1 MNLLVSLFGAIILA
15 AVLLLGIGTG
25 LLSNFFKN
33 DLRKHLIISLLISI
47 AIALIIIALSPFYE
61 SLIGLTVNN
70 FFFYIFMAIIS
81 LILGIFTFYH
91 WQKEKQYCLQALYLT
106 QPISQ

>member
-25 LLSNFFKN
+25 LLSNFFMN
-33 DLRKHLIISLLISI
+33 DLRKHLIISLMISI
-47 AIALIIIALSPFYE
+47 AIALIIIAFSPFYE

-70 FFFYIFMAIIS
+70 FFFYIFMAIIA
-81 LILGIFTFYH
+81 LILGIKNRFPEIHFP
-91 WQKEKQYCLQALYLT
+91 L
-106 QPISQ
+106 